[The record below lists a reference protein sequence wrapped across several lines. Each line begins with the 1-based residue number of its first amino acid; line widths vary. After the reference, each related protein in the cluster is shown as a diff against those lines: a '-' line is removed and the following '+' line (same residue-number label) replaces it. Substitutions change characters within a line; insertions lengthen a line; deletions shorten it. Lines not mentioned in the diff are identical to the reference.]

1 MSCPTNKP
9 ASPAG
14 STTIANCYKCVKG
27 YAGANCESKTC
38 TCLGGTPTVATG
50 SSGTLCDIAGE
61 DCSACDAGYGL
72 SAPAAAGASQTCKHQ
87 CAAFTF
93 GTGIVA
99 GTTSPC
105 YDGQVL
111 QPSGDSVWTSRVGN
125 CLPTIIQ
132 TYQTYDAAK
141 LACAMESTC
150 LGVREPEHQTRH
162 CSDSHQSRGWCNN
175 EGTKCNTNQGG
186 STRFK
191 PAEPETPSTC
201 NVDCAAGYGNQTDVA
216 VTCES
221 RLEGTKGRARWNLLG
236 QRLVEGTP
244 TCVPNICT
252 CSNGTATVATGFGAT
267 LCDVAGEDCS
277 ACIDGYAISD
287 TAAADGLQ
295 TCVANTCTCSN
306 GTATIASGFAGT
318 LCDVAGE
325 DCSSCSDGYVI
336 SDTAAAAG
344 SQTCVSKTSD
354 GADRVKNNANTCT
367 CTNGTATVATGS
379 GATLCDIA
387 GEDCSTCTDGYAISS
402 TAAAAG
408 LQTCVAKTSDDA
420 NTVKNN
426 ANGDKDGEASN
437 AGEAPD
443 ADEATDAATK
453 EKDSRFDMPIHVWLL
468 VVSLG
473 AVGCVLMIYGAFR
486 LVEGCVCAKR
496 PSVTRK
502 ESVDN
507 NIEMTK
513 NPMKLKVKVNKGI
526 ESPAPVWTSHRTE
539 DGKVYFNNGARSTYT
554 DHAKNPLD
562 FYKKKP
568 VKMNKGIKSSPV
580 PVWTSHRTKDG
591 KEYFNNGARSTYT
604 DHVKGVA
611 QAGLRRRSSLQPAT
625 VVEVKRVV
633 KRT

>member
-1 MSCPTNKP
+1 
-9 ASPAG
+9 
-14 STTIANCYKCVKG
+14 
-27 YAGANCESKTC
+27 
-38 TCLGGTPTVATG
+38 
-50 SSGTLCDIAGE
+50 
-61 DCSACDAGYGL
+61 
-72 SAPAAAGASQTCKHQ
+72 
-87 CAAFTF
+87 
-93 GTGIVA
+93 
-99 GTTSPC
+99 
-105 YDGQVL
+105 
-111 QPSGDSVWTSRVGN
+111 
-125 CLPTIIQ
+125 
-132 TYQTYDAAK
+132 
-141 LACAMESTC
+141 
-150 LGVREPEHQTRH
+150 
-162 CSDSHQSRGWCNN
+162 
-175 EGTKCNTNQGG
+175 
-186 STRFK
+186 
-191 PAEPETPSTC
+191 
-201 NVDCAAGYGNQTDVA
+201 
-216 VTCES
+216 
-221 RLEGTKGRARWNLLG
+221 
-236 QRLVEGTP
+236 
-244 TCVPNICT
+244 
-252 CSNGTATVATGFGAT
+252 
-267 LCDVAGEDCS
+267 
-277 ACIDGYAISD
+277 
-287 TAAADGLQ
+287 
-295 TCVANTCTCSN
+295 
-306 GTATIASGFAGT
+306 
-318 LCDVAGE
+318 
-325 DCSSCSDGYVI
+325 
-336 SDTAAAAG
+336 
-344 SQTCVSKTSD
+344 
-354 GADRVKNNANTCT
+354 
-367 CTNGTATVATGS
+367 
-379 GATLCDIA
+379 
-387 GEDCSTCTDGYAISS
+387 
-402 TAAAAG
+402 
-408 LQTCVAKTSDDA
+408 KTSDDA